1 MAATATVEETARA
14 SWRGAYGSPRSR
26 LWLLVVPMTLF
37 FIVFFV
43 FPVLSLFAV
52 SLDKPVAGVVAAR
65 GDFVLNNFVRFFN
78 QPLYYNSI
86 FRTVWI
92 SIACSAI
99 AALLGYPLAYLIAK
113 TEHPGR
119 NTFLMILVLASMQ
132 LDGVIRLY
140 GMMVL
145 LGDNGLIN
153 GTLLRWHAIDKP
165 LPLMYN
171 IFGVIAGDVQIT
183 LPFMVLSLIGVIQ
196 RINPSLE
203 EAARSLG
210 ASRWATFRYRDP
222 AAEHARH
229 SRGHA
234 ARVRV
239 GEQLLFRRR
248 ADGRLE
254 SVGAAYP
261 YLPAGQQRRPLAIR
275 RGDRG
280 DPVCGQYHRDLRVPS
295 RGRAHRR
302 GSGMS
307 DSARLPWPIK
317 LGSALALIV
326 LLLPVVIVVLA
337 GLNAGDYLTFPPQG
351 LSLRWVIAFLQ
362 SETFF
367 GAYLFSLGLAAITMA
382 ISTVIGTMASIY
394 LTRSPSA
401 GAKVMRGL
409 FLSPI
414 VLPGIVLGL
423 ALYVFYVSTDIGL
436 ARTFGG
442 LLIGHVLVTCPFVI
456 ATVSASLVGFD
467 LSLEEA
473 ARSLGAGPLQAFRL
487 VTLKIISP
495 AVGAGS
501 IFAFIISFGQF
512 DLSLYLGTTN
522 LTGLPY
528 AMYISLRYK
537 FEPTAAAAG
546 IFAIA
551 LVIVSMVLSSRLINL
566 RKLVAR
572 A

>member
-14 SWRGAYGSPRSR
+14 SWRSAYRSPRNR

-52 SLDKPVAGVVAAR
+52 SLDKPVAGVVAAK
-65 GDFVLNNFVRFFN
+65 GDFVLNNYVRFFH

-92 SIACSAI
+92 SVACSAI

-222 AAEHARH
+222 ASEHARH

-239 GEQLLFRRR
+239 GEQLLLRRR

-254 SVGAAYP
+254 GVGAACP
-261 YLPAGQQRRPLAIR
+261 YLPAGQQRRPLAIW

-280 DPVCGQYHRDLRVPS
+280 DPVCGQYHRDLRLSNP
-295 RGRAHRR
+295 GRARRR
-302 GSGMS
+302 GAGMN